1 MNIITEGMPEFIPCK
16 CMKREE
22 DSISEEAA
30 KNYQYNRRRSAVTE
44 VTKSILCTIVTSVF
58 VFFDDPSEI

>member
-1 MNIITEGMPEFIPCK
+1 MPVYMNIITEGMPEFIPCK
-16 CMKREE
+16 CMKRE

-44 VTKSILCTIVTSVF
+44 VT
-58 VFFDDPSEI
+58 